1 MLKSSTLFCKMPSI
15 ITQQPVLK
23 VILVA
28 TSFFIIDKQT
38 FETYPVILIFNKK
51 HPEFSGIVFSVPKEG
66 NTQEAIF
73 YIADAYHLQLQAD
86 LVVLSSCESGIGKL
100 SKSE

>member
-1 MLKSSTLFCKMPSI
+1 MLKMIRFCLSLALYFVKMPSI

-38 FETYPVILIFNKK
+38 FETYPVILIFNKDR
-51 HPEFSGIVFSVPKEG
+51 P
-66 NTQEAIF
+66 
-73 YIADAYHLQLQAD
+73 
-86 LVVLSSCESGIGKL
+86 
-100 SKSE
+100 